1 MCQVQLHTQSCKL
14 ERWRAFSTLMY
25 AYAGCV
31 RLEFTVMVYCDVNW
45 YSSDCSV
52 YCKAV
57 DIADEGHY
65 SCDPDTGDKVCLE
78 GQSFLLVWHRNSVLF
93 SSLAVRTNQP
103 VKNL

>member
-1 MCQVQLHTQSCKL
+1 
-14 ERWRAFSTLMY
+14 MY
-25 AYAGCV
+25 VYAGRV

-78 GQSFLLVWHRNSVLF
+78 GQSLLLVWHRNCVLF
-93 SSLAVRTNQP
+93 SSLEVPTLVSSQP
-103 VKNL
+103 VKKSLKMHRVMLVMFRYFLVLK